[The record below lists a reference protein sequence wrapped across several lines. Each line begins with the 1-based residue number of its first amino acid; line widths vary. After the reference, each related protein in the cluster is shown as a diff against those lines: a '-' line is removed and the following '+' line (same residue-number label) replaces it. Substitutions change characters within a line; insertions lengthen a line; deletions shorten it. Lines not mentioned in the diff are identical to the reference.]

1 VTRQRRKTSGGE
13 VAGKETGM
21 EKDQNA
27 LHPLN
32 LALEIF
38 RHRRERHPMGSNYAV
53 RLRLGHAEIQD
64 VTALA
69 DVLSALDELGYRVV
83 RKTEPSP
90 AR

>member
-1 VTRQRRKTSGGE
+1 MDGT
-13 VAGKETGM
+13 M
-21 EKDQNA
+21 EDAKPDNA

-38 RHRRERHPMGSNYAV
+38 RHRREHHPLGANYAV

-69 DVLSALDELGYRVV
+69 DVLSALEELGYRVV
-83 RKTEPSP
+83 KKSGPP
-90 AR
+90 DG

>member
-1 VTRQRRKTSGGE
+1 
-13 VAGKETGM
+13 M
-21 EKDQNA
+21 EEPKSDNA

-32 LALEIF
+32 LALEIL
-38 RHRRERHPMGSNYAV
+38 RHRRENHPKGANYAV

-83 RKTEPSP
+83 RKSEPGG
-90 AR
+90 